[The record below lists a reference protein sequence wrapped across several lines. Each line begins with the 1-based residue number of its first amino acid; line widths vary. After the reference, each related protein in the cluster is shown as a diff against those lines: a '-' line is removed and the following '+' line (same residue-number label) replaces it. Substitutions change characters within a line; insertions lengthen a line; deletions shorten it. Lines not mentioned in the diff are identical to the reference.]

1 MSISLLKR
9 EIEAEI
15 SNLEARKKLKKNN
28 VDEEKRKRQDK
39 RKKKAPITQTNI
51 KFKLCNVDYKK
62 EKDFTK
68 EGLEMLG
75 RCLLFTEVL

>member
-15 SNLEARKKLKKNN
+15 SNLETRKKLKKSG
-28 VDEEKRKRQDK
+28 VAEEKNKRPDK
-39 RKKKAPITQTNI
+39 KRKAPITQTNL
-51 KFKLCNVDYKK
+51 KFKLCNVDYKA

-75 RCLLFTEVL
+75 RFIVIFCCK